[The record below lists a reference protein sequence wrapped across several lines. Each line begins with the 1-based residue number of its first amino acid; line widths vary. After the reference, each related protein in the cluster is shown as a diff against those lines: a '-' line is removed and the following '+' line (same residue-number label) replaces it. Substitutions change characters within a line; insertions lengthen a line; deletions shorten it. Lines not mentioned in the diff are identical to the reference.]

1 MNQPRPTTAVD
12 TPPTLHPASAEDR
25 PFLLALFRSVRGD
38 RFALLDM
45 ADGDRDALVEQQ
57 FVAQGRDYRSR
68 FPGSDHLIVRLGT
81 QPVGRL
87 WVDRRPEEIRLLDIA
102 VLPTHRNLGIGTTLL
117 RGLQAESRRTG
128 VPLGH
133 AVDND
138 NDAGLRFYA
147 RLGFEVAGPLGHSH
161 VLMRWHP

>member
-1 MNQPRPTTAVD
+1 MTPRDPAGTRPVALRPATAG
-12 TPPTLHPASAEDR
+12 DR
-25 PFLLALFRSVRGD
+25 TFLLRLFRSVRGD
-38 RFALLDM
+38 RFAMLDLP
-45 ADGDRDALVEQQ
+45 APERDALVEQQ

-68 FPGSDHLIVRLGT
+68 FPSSDHRIVEVAG
-81 QPVGRL
+81 QPVGRI
-87 WVDRRPEEIRLLDIA
+87 WVDRREEEIRLLDIA
-102 VLPTHRNLGIGTTLL
+102 LLPAHRNLGIGTTLL
-117 RGLQAESRRTG
+117 AGLQAEGRSAG

-161 VLMRWHP
+161 TLMRWRP